1 MDLERWMNSL
11 HGDAV
16 TPAGPVYSHEFSPP
30 ADFEDVVIREAL
42 ALLEAPVM
50 SDGSAVFDEED
61 FSNGVEALAVK
72 LVGRER
78 FDAACSD

>member
-1 MDLERWMNSL
+1 MIERWMNL

-50 SDGSAVFDEED
+50 SDGSAVFTRRT
-61 FSNGVEALAVK
+61 SPTGEAL
-72 LVGRER
+72 R
-78 FDAACSD
+78 